1 MNMNIRRSPN
11 RNNHKARNS
20 SVSRR
25 VDKSLGYVADQMAFA
40 LGSHCAGQESQ
51 LLCRRLALRELR
63 YLPYLEL
70 KYHFENRLM
79 AISYNLELSTEIPT
93 GSQFQEWGTC
103 SFTVRQQGR
112 EAQWIYLSGKEGPE
126 LDGTLERLN
135 HPLIRERIRSLE
147 LREIQVSHTQG
158 GSWKISCESMIG
170 SATWILVP
178 PVVNLIK
185 PSEGEYLRFVEFFE
199 LVADAVANNV

>member
-1 MNMNIRRSPN
+1 
-11 RNNHKARNS
+11 
-20 SVSRR
+20 
-25 VDKSLGYVADQMAFA
+25 MAFA

-126 LDGTLERLN
+126 LDGTAGAAESSPDQGTHSFFGAAGDSGVSYTRWQLED
-135 HPLIRERIRSLE
+135 I
-147 LREIQVSHTQG
+147 LREHD
-158 GSWKISCESMIG
+158 WFCDLDIG
-170 SATWILVP
+170 SAGGEPYQTQRGGVP
-178 PVVNLIK
+178 SLCGI
-185 PSEGEYLRFVEFFE
+185 F
-199 LVADAVANNV
+199 

>member
-1 MNMNIRRSPN
+1 MVLKIDGTDIVPYIAYGGVKWQRSD
-11 RNNHKARNS
+11 
-20 SVSRR
+20 
-25 VDKSLGYVADQMAFA
+25 VDGE
-40 LGSHCAGQESQ
+40 GAG
-51 LLCRRLALRELR
+51 R
-63 YLPYLEL
+63 
-70 KYHFENRLM
+70 M
-79 AISYNLELSTEIPT
+79 
-93 GSQFQEWGTC
+93 
-103 SFTVRQQGR
+103 
-112 EAQWIYLSGKEGPE
+112 

-185 PSEGEYLRFVEFFE
+185 PSEGEDLRFVEFFE

>member
-1 MNMNIRRSPN
+1 MYMTIRRSPYRKN
-11 RNNHKARNS
+11 LKARNS

-79 AISYNLELSTEIPT
+79 DLQLHRPAAGKGGTVDLPLRQRGTGAGRYAGAAESSPDQGTHSFFGAAGDSGVSYTRWQLEDI
-93 GSQFQEWGTC
+93 
-103 SFTVRQQGR
+103 
-112 EAQWIYLSGKEGPE
+112 
-126 LDGTLERLN
+126 
-135 HPLIRERIRSLE
+135 
-147 LREIQVSHTQG
+147 LREHD
-158 GSWKISCESMIG
+158 WFCDLDIG
-170 SATWILVP
+170 SAGGEPYQTQRGGVP
-178 PVVNLIK
+178 SLCGI
-185 PSEGEYLRFVEFFE
+185 F
-199 LVADAVANNV
+199 